1 MAETKKTEKI
11 ATIPEKLAEIAKL
24 VDVMKKDTAS
34 FVANYVNEE
43 SILERITLGLKQQK
57 LEIYPM
63 IVPGTLKTA
72 EQNYVTKKTLKDGT
86 VKETPVHETI
96 VSCDMNMRWINLE
109 NTEEVLDIPWA
120 MVGQQSDVSQ
130 AFGSALTYCMRYFY
144 LKFFHVAT
152 TKDDPDNFRAAQ
164 AQIESDQN
172 KATLKAIT
180 DELNELVISFI
191 GKDKDKEKKE
201 KIVNFLKDNN
211 NNDADYT
218 KIKDIEI
225 ANNLKIKV
233 KNFIMGKKEE

>member
-1 MAETKKTEKI
+1 MAETKKTEKLS
-11 ATIPEKLAEIAKL
+11 IPQKLAEIAKL

-63 IVPGTLKTA
+63 IVPGTIKAL

-86 VKETPVHETI
+86 VKETPNHETI
-96 VSCDMNMRWINLE
+96 VHCDMVMRWINLE
-109 NTEEVLDIPWA
+109 DTTETLDIPWA
-120 MVGQQSDVSQ
+120 IIGQQADASQ
-130 AFGSALTYCMRYFY
+130 AFGSALTYSMRYFY

-180 DELNELVISFI
+180 DEINELVTAFI
-191 GKDKDKEKKE
+191 GKDKDKEKTA
-201 KIVNFLKDNN
+201 KIVAFLKDNN
-211 NNDADYT
+211 NDDADYT

-225 ANNLKIKV
+225 ANNLKIKI